1 MIQGVYNGVTTAELD
16 ELAAQTAAYCATQHP
31 AFSLLAARISISNL
45 HKNTTK
51 NFSDLIEQMHKHKHP
66 VLKHDAPLISD
77 EVYEIVMNNK
87 EKIDAAI
94 VCDRDFE

>member
-1 MIQGVYNGVTTAELD
+1 
-16 ELAAQTAAYCATQHP
+16 
-31 AFSLLAARISISNL
+31 
-45 HKNTTK
+45 
-51 NFSDLIEQMHKHKHP
+51 MHKHKHP

-94 VCDRDFE
+94 VYDRDFE